1 MLQKISEIIQNI
13 KFSLIFVLRKISYSV
28 NCRKSRKYD
37 ISVEPYYKNV
47 VFHVV
52 WIPYVSTHSATLM
65 WLPTENFDLTK
76 VANDK
81 GKQPKWKL
89 TLNKPWNWS
98 NCTKLAVSASRTH
111 GLIAQS
117 VTLSE
122 RISVVAGSNPTQANI
137 LKLLQKIVQW
147 WIPYIVAHSV
157 TLVIT
162 YRKVRL
168 NKRGHW
174 RRQTA

>member
-1 MLQKISEIIQNI
+1 MQKITKIWYFCWALLQKCC
-13 KFSLIFVLRKISYSV
+13 FSCSV
-28 NCRKSRKYD
+28 NTICINSFRYTDVITYR
-37 ISVEPYYKNV
+37 
-47 VFHVV
+47 
-52 WIPYVSTHSATLM
+52 
-65 WLPTENFDLTK
+65 NFDLTK